1 MALVVWC
8 KKISRY
14 LSLVLLLVWFS
25 TNPAAAESRPIR
37 FAPLPME
44 NRETVVK
51 QFRPMLF
58 YLEEKLKQSVQ
69 IDFSDGY
76 GEIIEKFRAGLIDL
90 AYLGPLPYVE
100 LRRQYPQAEP
110 LVHFNEPSGKPT
122 YTCAIVAVAD
132 AGLKLEGLRGKKVA
146 LTQFLS
152 TCGYLSVAGLLRQR
166 GTNLEENSYS
176 YLDKHDAVA
185 LAVVRGE
192 FDAGGLKTAI
202 GKKYQHLGLNIL
214 AETEPM
220 PGFAI
225 VANQATLPLATQH
238 AIRTLLTQLDP
249 AGEEKDMIGLWGENL
264 RHGATDATDNDYD
277 PVRLLKGDMLIPAK
291 DKK

>member
-1 MALVVWC
+1 
-8 KKISRY
+8 
-14 LSLVLLLVWFS
+14 
-25 TNPAAAESRPIR
+25 
-37 FAPLPME
+37 ME

-76 GEIIEKFRAGLIDL
+76 GEIIDKFRAGLIDL

-110 LVHFNEPSGKPT
+110 LVQFNEPSGKPT
-122 YTCAIVAVAD
+122 YTCAIVAMAD
-132 AGLKLEGLRGKKVA
+132 AGLKLEGLRERRIA
-146 LTQFLS
+146 LTQPLS

-166 GTNLEENSYS
+166 GTNLEDNSYS
-176 YLDKHDAVA
+176 YLDKHDGVA

-202 GKKYQHLGLNIL
+202 GKKYHHLGLNIL

-220 PGFAI
+220 PGFALI
-225 VANQATLPLATQH
+225 ANQATLPLTTQH

-249 AGEEKDMIGLWGENL
+249 AGEEKDRIGLWGENL
-264 RHGATDATDNDYD
+264 RHGATEATDSDYE